1 MIDSGNTMKRAI
13 DQAKIN
19 GAKRVFAFATHGIF
33 LFTRNIFGKCI
44 RNTLK

>member
-19 GAKRVFAFATHGIF
+19 GAKRVFAYATHGIF
-33 LFTRNIFGKCI
+33 LIKRNIFRKCF
-44 RNTLK
+44 RNTIK